1 MNAILSP
8 TCLRERKRERE
19 GKRGRGHECQS
30 QTNSGGSMSRLC
42 LAYPREPQ
50 SQSSQALLQS
60 GDTSIR
66 ICNSDRIDRPKAKA
80 QAKMRQGNLGQCF

>member
-1 MNAILSP
+1 
-8 TCLRERKRERE
+8 
-19 GKRGRGHECQS
+19 
-30 QTNSGGSMSRLC
+30 MSRLC

-66 ICNSDRIDRPKAKA
+66 ISNSDRIDRPRAKA
-80 QAKMRQGNLGQCF
+80 QAKMRQGNLGQCSKMRERERKSEREKQRILDLSFIP